1 MSLFP
6 PQLIARQHEASQIGR
21 LGEILA
27 AYYLE
32 LYGVQTEIVR
42 GLGSDLW
49 CTTEDGLMF
58 TCEVKTCHIPYMQ
71 GKTCREESY
80 RFNIVSDVQRRA
92 DIHALVGLDLMSVKY
107 VLTEDLP
114 AGGKKILKARHLEVD
129 QIFPSIEDCLVRLA
143 DNRKA
148 A

>member
-6 PQLIARQHEASQIGR
+6 PQLIARQHESSQIGR

-32 LYGVQTEIVR
+32 LYGIQTEIVR
-42 GLGSDLW
+42 GVGSDLW
-49 CTTEDGLMF
+49 CTTEDGFMF

-71 GKTCREESY
+71 GKTCRNASY
-80 RFNIVSDVQRRA
+80 RFHVESDVQRKA

-107 VLTEDLP
+107 VLTDDLP
-114 AGGKKILKARHLEVD
+114 VGGKKILKAKHLDEA
-129 QIFPSIEDCLVRLA
+129 QIFPSLEDTLQRLLE
-143 DNRKA
+143 NRKA

>member
-6 PQLIARQHEASQIGR
+6 PQLIAREHDTHQVGRIGE
-21 LGEILA
+21 LLA

-32 LYGVQTEIVR
+32 LYGIQTEIVR
-42 GLGSDLW
+42 GIGSDLW

-58 TCEVKTCHIPYMQ
+58 TCEVKTCHTPYMQ
-71 GKTCREESY
+71 GQACREESY
-80 RFNIVSDVQRRA
+80 RFHVESNAQRKA
-92 DIHALVGLDLMSVKY
+92 DMHALVGLDLMSVKY

-114 AGGKKILKARHLEVD
+114 AGGKKILKARHLD
-129 QIFPSIEDCLVRLA
+129 DTQIFPSIEGCMQRLA